1 MKKNVNNESAAT
13 VVKGDV
19 FIIPNIADV
28 FKTFTGSDWVKEK
41 LSRLVGIEPQDEDK
55 MVEVWITSPDVD
67 NWQCNFAGFQRMI
80 GLIKNEAE
88 EIEWEEKM
96 GREARLLGYFPQ
108 YIPAR
113 VFAGK
118 KEGDE
123 ITFHCPEY
131 NVDVVLTCRQR
142 DYRYASFGN
151 FEDVLRNVL
160 REG

>member
-1 MKKNVNNESAAT
+1 MKNKS

-19 FIIPNIADV
+19 FIIPNVAE
-28 FKTFTGSDWVKEK
+28 TFENFHSPEWVKEK
-41 LSRLVGIEPQDEDK
+41 LSRLVGIEPQDENK
-55 MVEVWITSPDVD
+55 MVEVWITSPEVD
-67 NWQCNFAGFQRMI
+67 NWQCDFAGFQRMI
-80 GLIKNEAE
+80 GLFDSEAE
-88 EIEWEEKM
+88 EVEWENRM
-96 GREARLLGYFPQ
+96 GREARVLGYFPQ
-108 YIPAR
+108 YIPASM
-113 VFAGK
+113 FAGK

-131 NVDVVLTCRQR
+131 DIDVILTCRQR